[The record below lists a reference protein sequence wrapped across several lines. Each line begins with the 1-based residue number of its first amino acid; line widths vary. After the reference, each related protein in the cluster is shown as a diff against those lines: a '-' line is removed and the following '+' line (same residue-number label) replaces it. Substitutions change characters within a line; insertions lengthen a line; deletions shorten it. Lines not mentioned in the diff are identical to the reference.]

1 MGIGGVGLLLACMNL
16 AGMLLARA
24 SDRHREVGIR
34 LALGASRFQL
44 LRQLMIE
51 SLILSAG
58 GGVLGFA
65 IAFGA
70 CRLFSA
76 WHLDI
81 DLPLTTALRPVI
93 LVLCFTAVVA
103 PSSTVVFGL

>member
-16 AGMLLARA
+16 AGMLVARA
-24 SDRHREVGIR
+24 SDRLREVGIR

-44 LRQLMIE
+44 LRQLMTE
-51 SLILSAG
+51 NLILSAG

-70 CRLFSA
+70 CHLFSA

-81 DLPLTTALRPVI
+81 DLPLTTALHPDS
-93 LVLCFTAVVA
+93 LVLCFTAAVA
-103 PSSTVVFGL
+103 LST